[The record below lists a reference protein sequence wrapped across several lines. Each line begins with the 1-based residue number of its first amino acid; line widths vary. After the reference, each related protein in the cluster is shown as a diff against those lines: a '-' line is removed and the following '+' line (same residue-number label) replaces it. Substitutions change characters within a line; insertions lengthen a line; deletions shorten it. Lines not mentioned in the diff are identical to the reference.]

1 MNEPALIKNLI
12 HEIRGYKVMLD
23 SDLAMLYEVET
34 YRLNEAVKRNIERFP
49 DNFMFQLTE
58 EEWQVL
64 RSQFVI
70 SNGSEILRSQIAT
83 SNKEEVLISQIAIS
97 KSKDK
102 RGGRRSAPYVF
113 TEQGVA
119 MLSSVLRSKK
129 AIQINI
135 QIMNTFVNMRRWAL
149 ENKELAQRL
158 AELERYF
165 ITHCEENQ
173 ADMKQLYEAISLL
186 MDRTKPS
193 EIGFKTDCGK

>member
-34 YRLNEAVKRNIERFP
+34 KALNRAVKRNIERFP
-49 DNFMFQLTE
+49 DNFMFQLTK

-64 RSQFVI
+64 KSQF
-70 SNGSEILRSQIAT
+70 AT
-83 SNKEEVLISQIAIS
+83 SNKNEILRCQFGTLNEKDKNQRSQIVTLNSEIR
-97 KSKDK
+97 KYL
-102 RGGRRSAPYVF
+102 PYVF

-135 QIMNTFVNMRRWAL
+135 QIMNTFVKMRQWAL

-193 EIGFKTDCGK
+193 GIGFKH